1 MKKRHKIEI
10 PAEESSSQEVL
21 ESSSS
26 SRTSPDDDFCHPD
39 DCPDVIET
47 PKFPSPTSCLPEGR
61 LRELEEKI
69 DGANRMLLDLGL
81 SNEQSEL
88 GRRNLFDGL
97 AGEMVK
103 IKIRCSDSDENQLG
117 GSPESIE
124 EVINKKSTTKKRSKK
139 KRLAKKNNLK
149 RKHRLK
155 RKKLSKNFLEGFV
168 QLVGSDFVQIQK
180 NGKMYLI
187 PFRRTCLVLSKKP
200 YQPPKSQTP
209 LADIDPCF
217 RRELTFKFG
226 ETVAGDP
233 ELVQIFF
240 RIKLSMYL
248 KTFADQKVTIYTNSG
263 KETGLLKGCENG
275 KIHLISQNDQEI
287 DIPFSSCCYL
297 KKI

>member
-26 SRTSPDDDFCHPD
+26 SRTSPEDDCCLPD
-39 DCPDVIET
+39 DCPDLIET
-47 PKFPSPTSCLPEGR
+47 PRFPSPTSCLPEGR
-61 LRELEEKI
+61 LHELEEKI
-69 DGANRMLLDLGL
+69 DGANRMLLDLAL

-103 IKIRCSDSDENQLG
+103 IKISCSDSDDNLLG
-117 GSPESIE
+117 ESPEFIE
-124 EVINKKSTTKKRSKK
+124 EVINKKSKTKKRPKK
-139 KRLAKKNNLK
+139 KRLAKKNKLK
-149 RKHRLK
+149 RKQRLK
-155 RKKLSKNFLEGFV
+155 KKKLSKKFLEGFV
-168 QLVGSDFVQIQK
+168 QLVGNDFVQIQK

-217 RRELTFKFG
+217 RRELTYNFG

-240 RIKLSMYL
+240 RIKLAMYL
-248 KTFADQKVTIYTNSG
+248 MTFEDQKFTVYTNAG
-263 KETGLLKGCENG
+263 KETGLLKRCENG
-275 KIHLISQNDQEI
+275 KIHLVTQSDQEI
-287 DIPFSSCCYL
+287 EIPFSSCCYL
-297 KKI
+297 KKM